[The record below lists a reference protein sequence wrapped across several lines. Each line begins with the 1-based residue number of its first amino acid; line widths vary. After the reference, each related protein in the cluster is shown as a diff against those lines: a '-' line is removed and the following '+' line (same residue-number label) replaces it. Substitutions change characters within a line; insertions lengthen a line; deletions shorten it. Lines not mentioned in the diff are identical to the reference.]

1 LLVAIP
7 ESLALRSFSESAD
20 AEREMRSPDGA
31 RAWRPRAGSDSE
43 PVHLARP
50 TVTGIMSMPT
60 LEQRAA
66 ETVAEPAPAR
76 PRGRLLDPW
85 VIAVF
90 AAVVSGA
97 WACRPSLWFDEGATI
112 SASAS
117 RTLPELW
124 KLLGHI
130 DAVHGLYYLLMH
142 GWFAIVPP
150 TEFWSRAPSAL
161 AIGAAAAGVT
171 VFTRQFVPGRATAVC
186 AGTIFAILPRTT
198 WAGMEARPY
207 AFAVAAAIWLT
218 VLLVAAVRRGR
229 PRLRLF
235 YALALMLSILLS
247 LNLIL
252 LVLIYA
258 AMLPFLAPKS
268 SRKSAVVWWA
278 VSSAVA
284 IGLMTP
290 FIVFAHG
297 QVGQVNWI
305 YPVSWHYAFDII
317 LRQYFDHSV
326 PFAILTAVLV
336 VAAVVARLRG
346 VRPPAGDM
354 RSLLIICAAW
364 IVIPT
369 AVIVIYSAIV
379 EPMYYPRY
387 LILTTPAAA
396 VVMAVCIVTIARKP
410 RPIAAVV
417 LLFAVA
423 ALPNYLFTQR
433 WPYAKE
439 GWDYSQVADLISS
452 HAAPG
457 DCLMVDNTVPWKPGP
472 IRALLA
478 ARPAAF
484 RSLIDVEH
492 GAYGP
497 KAGWLWDGHVAVWLT
512 TAKINK
518 CSTIWTI
525 TDKDKSLPDHQTG
538 RSLPTGSAFGRAPAY
553 RFPGYLGFRIVERW
567 QFHYSQVV
575 KSTR

>member
-1 LLVAIP
+1 MAV
-7 ESLALRSFSESAD
+7 
-20 AEREMRSPDGA
+20 
-31 RAWRPRAGSDSE
+31 
-43 PVHLARP
+43 P
-50 TVTGIMSMPT
+50 TV
-60 LEQRAA
+60 EQRAA
-66 ETVAEPAPAR
+66 GVAGGAEATH

-85 VIAVF
+85 VIAAV
-90 AAVVSGA
+90 ATVVSGA

-130 DAVHGLYYLLMH
+130 DAVHGLYYLFMH
-142 GWFAIVPP
+142 GWFAIFPP

-161 AIGAAAAGVT
+161 AVGAAAAGVV
-171 VFTRQFVPGRATAVC
+171 VFTKQFVAGRSTAVC
-186 AGTIFAILPRTT
+186 AGAVFAILPRTT
-198 WAGMEARPY
+198 WAGMEARSY
-207 AFAVAAAIWLT
+207 AFAAAAAIWLT
-218 VLLVAAVRRGR
+218 VLFVAAVRRNR
-229 PRLRLF
+229 PRWWVS

-252 LVLIYA
+252 LVVVYA
-258 AMLPFLAPKS
+258 AMLPLLAPKG
-268 SRKSAVVWWA
+268 SRKSPAVWWA
-278 VSSAVA
+278 ASSAVA
-284 IGLMTP
+284 VGAMTP
-290 FIVFAHG
+290 FLVFAHG
-297 QVGQVNWI
+297 QVWQVNWI
-305 YPVSWHYAFDII
+305 FPVSWHYAFDIV

-326 PFAILTAVLV
+326 PFAILTAVLI
-336 VAAVVARLRG
+336 VAAVAARLKGARA
-346 VRPPAGDM
+346 PEGDT
-354 RSLLIICAAW
+354 RRLVIGCAAW
-364 IVIPT
+364 LVVPT
-369 AVIVIYSAIV
+369 ALVVVYSAV
-379 EPMYYPRY
+379 SEPIYFPRY

-410 RPIAAVV
+410 WAIAAVV

-423 ALPNYLFTQR
+423 AVPNYLFIQR

-439 GWDYSQVADLISS
+439 GWDYSQVADLIGS

-457 DCLMVDNTVPWKPGP
+457 DCLMVDNTVPWRPGP

-478 ARPAAF
+478 TRPEAF
-484 RSLIDVEH
+484 RSLIDVER

-518 CSTIWTI
+518 CTTIWTI
-525 TDKDKSLPDHQTG
+525 TDHDKSLPDHQVG
-538 RSLPTGSAFGRAPAY
+538 QSLPPGTAFGRAPAY
-553 RFPGYLGFRIVERW
+553 RFPSYLGFHIVERW

>member
-1 LLVAIP
+1 
-7 ESLALRSFSESAD
+7 
-20 AEREMRSPDGA
+20 
-31 RAWRPRAGSDSE
+31 
-43 PVHLARP
+43 
-50 TVTGIMSMPT
+50 MSIPT

-66 ETVAEPAPAR
+66 DAVAAPAR
-76 PRGRLLDPW
+76 PRGGSFDPW
-85 VIAVF
+85 AIAAF
-90 AAVVSGA
+90 AAVLSGA
-97 WACRPSLWFDEGATI
+97 WASRPSLWFDEGATI

-142 GWFAIVPP
+142 GWFTIFPP
-150 TEFWSRAPSAL
+150 TEFWSRMPSAL

-186 AGTIFAILPRTT
+186 AGVVFAILPRIT
-198 WAGMEARPY
+198 WAGIEARSY
-207 AFAVAAAIWLT
+207 AFAATAAIWLT
-218 VLLVAAVRRGR
+218 VLLVAAVRRNG
-229 PRLRLF
+229 PRLWLS

-252 LVLIYA
+252 LVVVYA
-258 AMLPFLAPKS
+258 AMLPLLAPKN
-268 SRKSAVVWWA
+268 SRKSPVVWWA

-290 FIVFAHG
+290 FMVFAHG

-326 PFAILTAVLV
+326 PFAILTAVLI
-336 VAAVVARLRG
+336 VAAVVAYLKGARG
-346 VRPPAGDM
+346 PAGDL
-354 RSLLIICAAW
+354 RSLLIICATW
-364 IVIPT
+364 IVFPT
-369 AVIVIYSAIV
+369 ALVVIYSAV
-379 EPMYYPRY
+379 SEPIYFPRY
-387 LILTTPAAA
+387 LILTTPAMAA
-396 VVMAVCIVTIARKP
+396 VMAICIVTIARKP
-410 RPIAAVV
+410 WPIAGVA

-423 ALPNYLFTQR
+423 AIPDYLFVQR

-457 DCLMVDNTVPWKPGP
+457 DCLMVDNTVPWRPGP

-478 ARPAAF
+478 TRPAAF
-484 RSLIDVEH
+484 RSLIDVER

-497 KAGWLWDGHVAVWLT
+497 KVGWLWDGHVAVWLT

-518 CSTIWTI
+518 CTTIWTV
-525 TDKDKSLPDHQTG
+525 TDHDKSLPDHQTG
-538 RSLPTGSAFGRAPAY
+538 QSLPPGTAFGRAPAY

-575 KSTR
+575 KSQRQVRGYF

>member
-1 LLVAIP
+1 MSP
-7 ESLALRSFSESAD
+7 ETH
-20 AEREMRSPDGA
+20 G
-31 RAWRPRAGSDSE
+31 E
-43 PVHLARP
+43 PVHLAHP
-50 TVTGIMSMPT
+50 TVTSIMAVST
-60 LEQRAA
+60 VEQRAA
-66 ETVAEPAPAR
+66 DVAGEPAPAR

-85 VIAVF
+85 AIAVF
-90 AAVVSGA
+90 AAVISGA

-142 GWFAIVPP
+142 GWFAIFPP
-150 TEFWSRAPSAL
+150 TEFWSRVPSAL

-186 AGTIFAILPRTT
+186 AGVVFAILPRTT
-198 WAGMEARPY
+198 WAGMEARSY
-207 AFAVAAAIWLT
+207 AFAAAAAIWLT
-218 VLLVAAVRRGR
+218 VLLVTAVRRNR
-229 PRLRLF
+229 PRLWVS
-235 YALALMLSILLS
+235 YALALVLAILLN
-247 LNLIL
+247 LNLVL
-252 LVLIYA
+252 LVPVYA
-258 AMLPFLAPKS
+258 VMLPLLAPKK
-268 SRKSAVVWWA
+268 SRKSPVIWWA

-284 IGLMTP
+284 VGITTP
-290 FIVFAHG
+290 FMVFAHN
-297 QVGQVNWI
+297 QVSQVNWI

-326 PFAILTAVLV
+326 PFAVLTAVLI

-346 VRPPAGDM
+346 VRAPAGDM
-354 RSLLIICAAW
+354 RSLLLICAAW
-364 IVIPT
+364 IVLPMGL
-369 AVIVIYSAIV
+369 IVVYSAIS
-379 EPMYYPRY
+379 EPIYYPRY
-387 LILTTPAAA
+387 LIFTAPAAA
-396 VVMAVCIVTIARKP
+396 VFMAVCIVTIARKP
-410 RPIAAVV
+410 WPIAAVV
-417 LLFAVA
+417 LLLAAA
-423 ALPNYLFTQR
+423 ALPNYLLIQR

-457 DCLMVDNTVPWKPGP
+457 DCLMVDNTVPWRPGP

-484 RSLIDVEH
+484 RSLIDVER

-497 KAGWLWDGHVAVWLT
+497 KVGWLWDGHVAVWLT

-518 CSTIWTI
+518 CATIWTVI
-525 TDKDKSLPDHQTG
+525 NKDTSLPDHQAG
-538 RSLPTGSAFGRAPAY
+538 RSLPPGTAFGRAAAY
-553 RFPGYLGFRIVERW
+553 RFPSYLGFRIVERW